1 MTEKTLK
8 RAKEIEVMI
17 SKLMTVQGALRRK
30 LYFELN
36 FAEVEVLREPF
47 LQIVNTEIQKLKGEM
62 EAL

>member
-1 MTEKTLK
+1 
-8 RAKEIEVMI
+8 MI

-47 LQIVNTEIQKLKGEM
+47 LQIVNTEIQKLKDEM